1 MQYKFSPRLKM
12 ASLVLIVLGALVYGI
27 GLYLNFQDKAN
38 PNYITDLIKANPQEF
53 YGEFQSAEFQKFNP
67 KEDGVVNSAQKKIY
81 EHQVANRPWAA
92 FLVPSYLA
100 LGIAGAALFFL
111 SIQFVANAGWSMV
124 VTRVMEGIA
133 TYIPV
138 GGILI
143 LIIMVGAALHGNHLY
158 HWMDTSLIDPNGDH
172 YDKYIATKSKIWLN
186 VPGWIARSFIYV
198 FLWWVFMVWIKRT
211 TKKLD
216 DTNGDLKVYSKLYT
230 RSVLFIIVFALTTP
244 AMAWDWIMSLDPH
257 WYSTLFMWYGMVS
270 YLVSSLATMAIIS
283 IYLKRKGS
291 LPLFND
297 NHQHD
302 LAKFMFGFSLLWT
315 YLWFCQFM
323 LQWYANI
330 PEEVQYFQQ
339 RIVQY
344 DGYFWMLVVNFIAV
358 LLIMISSSIK
368 RRASLVFFM
377 GFVII
382 LGHYWDFYNQIM
394 PAAVGAFHNF
404 GFLEIGALL
413 FVAGTFVYTVFEY
426 GISKLNLEAKGHP
439 YFHES
444 KIYEY
449 PF

>member
-1 MQYKFSPRLKM
+1 MT
-12 ASLVLIVLGALVYGI
+12 SLVLILVGVLIYGI
-27 GLYLNFQDKAN
+27 GLYLNMQDKAD
-38 PNYITDLIKANPQEF
+38 PTYIENLVKENPQEF
-53 YGEFQSAEFQKFNP
+53 YGEFQTAEFQNLNHTPEAHEKHMDHLEN
-67 KEDGVVNSAQKKIY
+67 QL
-81 EHQVANRPWAA
+81 ANRPWAA

-111 SIQFVANAGWSMV
+111 CVQFVANAGWSMV
-124 VTRVMEGIA
+124 VSRVMEGIA
-133 TYIPV
+133 TFIPV

-143 LIIMVGAALHGNHLY
+143 LIVVLGAAMHGNHLY
-158 HWMDTSLIDPNGDH
+158 HWMDTSLIDPEGGN
-172 YDKYIATKSKIWLN
+172 YDKYIATKAKIWLN
-186 VPGWIARSFIYV
+186 TPSWLIRSFIYV
-198 FLWWVFMVWIKRT
+198 ALWTIFMFWIKKT
-211 TKKLD
+211 TKQLD
-216 DTNGDLKVYSKLYT
+216 ESNGDRKVFSKLYT
-230 RSVLFIIVFALTTP
+230 RAVLFIVVFSLTTP

-270 YLVSSLATMAIIS
+270 YLVSSVATMAIIS

-302 LAKFMFGFSLLWT
+302 LAKYMFGFSLLWT
-315 YLWFCQFM
+315 YLWFAQFM

-339 RIVQY
+339 RIAQY
-344 DGYFWMLVVNFIAV
+344 GGYFWMLAVNFLAV

-368 RRASLVFFM
+368 RRSTLVFVM

-382 LGHYWDFYNQIM
+382 AGHYWDFYNQIM
-394 PAAVGAFHNF
+394 PASVGAFHNF

-413 FVAGTFVYTVFEY
+413 LVAGLFVFVVFEY

>member
-12 ASLVLIVLGALVYGI
+12 ASFALIGAGILIYAVGLFLNIQDQNDPHYIENLV
-27 GLYLNFQDKAN
+27 KEN
-38 PNYITDLIKANPQEF
+38 PEMI
-53 YGEFQSAEFQKFNP
+53 YGEFQSAEFQHLNHNE
-67 KEDGVVNSAQKKIY
+67 KEHAKHMHHLENQL
-81 EHQVANRPWAA
+81 ANRPWAA
-92 FLVPSYLA
+92 FLVPSYLS

-111 SIQFVANAGWSMV
+111 CVQFVANAGWSMV
-124 VTRVMEGIA
+124 VSRVMEGIA
-133 TYIPV
+133 SYIPV
-138 GGILI
+138 GGVLVLI
-143 LIIMVGAALHGNHLY
+143 VVFAAAFHGNHLY
-158 HWMDTSLIDPNGDH
+158 HWMDPSLIDVDGEN
-172 YDKYIATKSKIWLN
+172 YDKFIATKSKIWLN
-186 VPGWIARSFIYV
+186 IPGWLIRSVLYIC
-198 FLWWVFMVWIKRT
+198 LWTGFMLLIKRT
-211 TKKLD
+211 TKRLD
-216 DTNGDLKVYSKLYT
+216 ESQGDRKVYRQLYT
-230 RSVLFIIVFALTTP
+230 RAVLFVIVFALTTP

-283 IYLKRKGS
+283 IYLKRKGA

-302 LAKFMFGFSLLWT
+302 LAKYMFGFSLLWT
-315 YLWFCQFM
+315 YLWFAQFM

-339 RIVQY
+339 RMAQY
-344 DGYFWMLVVNFIAV
+344 TGYFWMLAVNFVAV
-358 LLIMISSSIK
+358 LLIMISSGIK
-368 RRASLVFFM
+368 RRSALVFAM

-394 PAAVGAFHNF
+394 PAATGAFHNL

-413 FVAGTFVYTVFEY
+413 FVAGLFVLVVFNA
-426 GISKLNLEAKGHP
+426 ISKLNLEAKGHP

>member
-12 ASLVLIVLGALVYGI
+12 ASFALIGAGI
-27 GLYLNFQDKAN
+27 LIYAVGLFLNIQDQSDPHYIENLLKEN
-38 PNYITDLIKANPQEF
+38 PEMF
-53 YGEFQSAEFQKFNP
+53 YGEFQSADFQKLNHG
-67 KEDGVVNSAQKKIY
+67 EQ
-81 EHQVANRPWAA
+81 EHAKHMHHLENQLANRPWAA
-92 FLVPSYLA
+92 FLIPSYLS

-111 SIQFVANAGWSMV
+111 CVQFAANAGWSMV
-124 VTRVMEGIA
+124 VSRVMEGIA
-133 TYIPV
+133 SYIPV
-138 GGILI
+138 GGFLVLI
-143 LIIMVGAALHGNHLY
+143 VVFAAAFHGNHLY
-158 HWMDTSLIDPNGDH
+158 HWMDPSLIEVDGEN
-172 YDKYIATKSKIWLN
+172 YDKFIATKSKIWLN
-186 VPGWIARSFIYV
+186 VPSWLIRSVLYII
-198 FLWWVFMVWIKRT
+198 LWWAFMVWIKRT

-216 DTNGDLKVYSKLYT
+216 DSNGDRKVYSQLYT
-230 RSVLFIIVFALTTP
+230 RSVLFIVVFALTTP

-270 YLVSSLATMAIIS
+270 YLVSALAIMAIIS
-283 IYLKRKGS
+283 IFLKRKGA

-302 LAKFMFGFSLLWT
+302 LAKYMFGFSLLWT
-315 YLWFCQFM
+315 YLWFAQFM

-344 DGYFWMLVVNFIAV
+344 KGYFWMLAVNFVAV
-358 LLIMISSSIK
+358 LLIMISSGIK
-368 RRASLVFFM
+368 RRPALVFSM
-377 GFVII
+377 GFVIV

-394 PAAVGAFHNF
+394 PAATGAFHNL

-413 FVAGTFVYTVFEY
+413 FVSGLFVFFVMNA
-426 GISKLNLEAKGHP
+426 ISKLNLEAKGHP

>member
-1 MQYKFSPRLKM
+1 MQYTFSPRLKM
-12 ASLVLIVLGALVYGI
+12 ASLVLIAVGVVAFGI
-27 GLYLNFQDKAN
+27 GLFLNLQDQAD
-38 PNYITDLIKANPQEF
+38 PNYIENYVNQNPEMF
-53 YGEFQSAEFQKFNP
+53 YGEYQTAEYQALNHTP
-67 KEDGVVNSAQKKIY
+67 EGKEALMHMWKNHVS
-81 EHQVANRPWAA
+81 NRPWAA
-92 FLVPSYLA
+92 FLTPAFYA

-111 SIQFVANAGWSMV
+111 CIQFAANAGWSMV

-133 TYIPV
+133 SFIPISGV
-138 GGILI
+138 
-143 LIIMVGAALHGNHLY
+143 MVLLVMLGAAFGLNHLY
-158 HWMDTSLIDPNGDH
+158 HWMDPTLIDPEHAH
-172 YDKYIATKSKIWLN
+172 YDTYIASKSKLWLST
-186 VPGWIARSFIYV
+186 PGWLIRSVLYVVLWTV
-198 FLWWVFMVWIKRT
+198 FLFWIKKT

-216 DTNGDLKVYSKLYT
+216 ETNGDRRVFSQLYT
-230 RSVLFIIVFALTTP
+230 RSVLFIVVFALTTAP
-244 AMAWDWIMSLDPH
+244 MAWDWIMSLDPH

-270 YLVSSLATMAIIS
+270 YLVASVSIMAIIS

-302 LAKFMFGFSLLWT
+302 LAKYMFGFSLLWA
-315 YLWFCQFM
+315 YLWFDQFM

-339 RIVQY
+339 RHAQY
-344 DGYFWMLVVNFIAV
+344 PGYHWMLVANLFAP

-368 RRASLVFFM
+368 RVPKLVFVM

-382 LGHYWDFYNQIM
+382 GGHYWDFYNQIM
-394 PAAVGAFHNF
+394 PGAVGGFHNF
-404 GFLEIGALL
+404 GFMEVGALL
-413 FVAGTFVYTVFEY
+413 FVAGLFTYVVMNAL
-426 GISKLNLEAKGHP
+426 SKTNLEAKGHP

>member
-12 ASLVLIVLGALVYGI
+12 ASFALIGAGILLYAI
-27 GLYLNFQDKAN
+27 GLFLNIQDQNN
-38 PNYITDLIKANPQEF
+38 PNYIEGLLKENPQLF
-53 YGEFQSAEFQKFNP
+53 YGEFQSAEFQKLNHTP
-67 KEDGVVNSAQKKIY
+67 EAHEKHMHHLENQL
-81 EHQVANRPWAA
+81 ANRPWAA
-92 FLVPSYLA
+92 FLVPSYLS

-111 SIQFVANAGWSMV
+111 CVQFAANAGWSMV
-124 VTRVMEGIA
+124 VSRVMEGMA
-133 TYIPV
+133 SFIPV
-138 GGILI
+138 GGVLVLI
-143 LIIMVGAALHGNHLY
+143 VVFAAAFHGNHLY
-158 HWMDTSLIDPNGDH
+158 HWMDPSLIDLEGDN
-172 YDKYIATKSKIWLN
+172 YDKYIATKSKLWLN
-186 VPGWIARSFIYV
+186 VPSWLIRSVLYLL
-198 FLWWVFMVWIKRT
+198 LWWGFMVWIKRT

-216 DTNGDLKVYSKLYT
+216 DTHGDRKVYSQLYT
-230 RSVLFIIVFALTTP
+230 RSVLFIVVFALTTP

-270 YLVSSLATMAIIS
+270 YLVSALAIMAIIS
-283 IYLKRKGS
+283 IYLKRKGA
-291 LPLFND
+291 LRLFND

-302 LAKFMFGFSLLWT
+302 LAKYMFGFSLLWT
-315 YLWFCQFM
+315 YLWFAQFM

-344 DGYFWMLVVNFIAV
+344 QGYFWMLAVNFVAV
-358 LLIMISSSIK
+358 LLIMVSSGIK
-368 RRASLVFFM
+368 RRPALVFSM
-377 GFVII
+377 GFVIV

-394 PAAVGAFHNF
+394 PAAVGAFHNM

-413 FVAGTFVYTVFEY
+413 FVSGLFVLVVFNA
-426 GISKLNLEAKGHP
+426 ISKLNLEPKGHP

>member
-1 MQYKFSPRLKM
+1 
-12 ASLVLIVLGALVYGI
+12 
-27 GLYLNFQDKAN
+27 
-38 PNYITDLIKANPQEF
+38 
-53 YGEFQSAEFQKFNP
+53 
-67 KEDGVVNSAQKKIY
+67 
-81 EHQVANRPWAA
+81 
-92 FLVPSYLA
+92 
-100 LGIAGAALFFL
+100 
-111 SIQFVANAGWSMV
+111 
-124 VTRVMEGIA
+124 
-133 TYIPV
+133 
-138 GGILI
+138 
-143 LIIMVGAALHGNHLY
+143 
-158 HWMDTSLIDPNGDH
+158 
-172 YDKYIATKSKIWLN
+172 
-186 VPGWIARSFIYV
+186 
-198 FLWWVFMVWIKRT
+198 
-211 TKKLD
+211 
-216 DTNGDLKVYSKLYT
+216 
-230 RSVLFIIVFALTTP
+230 
-244 AMAWDWIMSLDPH
+244 
-257 WYSTLFMWYGMVS
+257 MVS

-291 LPLFND
+291 LPLYND

-315 YLWFCQFM
+315 YLWFAQFM

-339 RIVQY
+339 RIAQY
-344 DGYFWMLVVNFIAV
+344 GGYFWMLAVNFVAV

-368 RRASLVFFM
+368 RVPGLVFAM

-413 FVAGTFVYTVFEY
+413 FISGSFVFVVFEY

>member
-1 MQYKFSPRLKM
+1 MQYTFSPRLKM
-12 ASLVLIVLGALVYGI
+12 TSLILIIVGVLIYGI
-27 GLYLNFQDKAN
+27 GLYLNFQDKADTT
-38 PNYITDLIKANPQEF
+38 YIENLVKENPQEF
-53 YGEFQSAEFQKFNP
+53 YGEFQTAEFQKLNHTP
-67 KEDGVVNSAQKKIY
+67 EAHEAHMHHLENQL
-81 EHQVANRPWAA
+81 ANRPWAA

-124 VTRVMEGIA
+124 VTRVMEGISSF
-133 TYIPV
+133 IPV

-143 LIIMVGAALHGNHLY
+143 LIVVLGAAMHGNHLY
-158 HWMDTSLIDPNGDH
+158 HWMDTSLIDPAGDN
-172 YDKYIATKSKIWLN
+172 YDKYIATKAKIWLN
-186 VPGWIARSFIYV
+186 VPSWLIRSFIYIA
-198 FLWWVFMVWIKRT
+198 LWTFFMYWIKKT
-211 TKKLD
+211 TKQLD
-216 DTNGDLKVYSKLYT
+216 DSNGDRKVFSKLYT
-230 RSVLFIIVFALTTP
+230 RSVLFVVVFALTTP

-270 YLVSSLATMAIIS
+270 YLVSSVAAMAIIS
-283 IYLKRKGS
+283 IYLKRKGA

-302 LAKFMFGFSLLWT
+302 LAKYMFGFSLLWT
-315 YLWFCQFM
+315 YLWFAQFM

-339 RIVQY
+339 RIAQY
-344 DGYFWMLVVNFIAV
+344 GGYFWMLMVNFVAV

-368 RRASLVFFM
+368 RRPMLVFVM

-382 LGHYWDFYNQIM
+382 AGHYWDFYNQIM
-394 PAAVGAFHNF
+394 PASVGAFHNF

-413 FVAGTFVYTVFEY
+413 FVAGLFVYVVMDA
-426 GISKLNLEAKGHP
+426 ISKLNLEAKGHP

-449 PF
+449 PY

>member
-12 ASLVLIVLGALVYGI
+12 ASFALIGAGI
-27 GLYLNFQDKAN
+27 LIYAVGLFLNIQDQSDPHYIENLLKEN
-38 PNYITDLIKANPQEF
+38 PEMF
-53 YGEFQSAEFQKFNP
+53 YGEFQSADFQKLNHGE
-67 KEDGVVNSAQKKIY
+67 KEHAKHMHHLENQL
-81 EHQVANRPWAA
+81 ANRPWAA
-92 FLVPSYLA
+92 FLVPSYLS

-111 SIQFVANAGWSMV
+111 CVQFAANAGWSMV
-124 VTRVMEGIA
+124 VSRVMEGIA
-133 TYIPV
+133 SYIPV
-138 GGILI
+138 GGFLVLI
-143 LIIMVGAALHGNHLY
+143 VVFAAAFHGNHLY
-158 HWMDTSLIDPNGDH
+158 HWMDPSLIEVDGEN
-172 YDKYIATKSKIWLN
+172 YDKFIATKSKIWLN
-186 VPGWIARSFIYV
+186 VPSWLIRSVLYII
-198 FLWWVFMVWIKRT
+198 LWWAFMVWIKRT

-216 DTNGDLKVYSKLYT
+216 DSNGDRKVYSQLYT
-230 RSVLFIIVFALTTP
+230 RSVLFIVVFALTTP

-270 YLVSSLATMAIIS
+270 YLVSALAIMAIIS
-283 IYLKRKGS
+283 IYLKRKGA

-302 LAKFMFGFSLLWT
+302 LAKYMFGFSLLWT
-315 YLWFCQFM
+315 YLWFAQFM

-344 DGYFWMLVVNFIAV
+344 KGYFWMLAVNFVAV
-358 LLIMISSSIK
+358 LLIMISSGIK
-368 RRASLVFFM
+368 RRPALVFSM
-377 GFVII
+377 GFVIV

-394 PAAVGAFHNF
+394 PAATGAFHNL

-413 FVAGTFVYTVFEY
+413 FVSGLFVFFVMNA
-426 GISKLNLEAKGHP
+426 ISKLNLEAKGHP